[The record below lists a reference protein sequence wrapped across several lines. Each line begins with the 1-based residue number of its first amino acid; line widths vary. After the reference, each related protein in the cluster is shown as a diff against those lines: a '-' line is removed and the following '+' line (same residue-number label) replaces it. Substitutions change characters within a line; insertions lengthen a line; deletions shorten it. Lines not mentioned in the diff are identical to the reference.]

1 MPHKETSELRR
12 FLALLI
18 VLLSVI
24 AVVVSLTRHD
34 PPPKAA
40 GVVLMASQ
48 RPHLMPDDTNPPTTT
63 TVAVQ
68 PRAPMAPQVRW
79 PAAPRKSRGCG
90 RSLDQIKQDE
100 SGGSYT
106 EVNPSS
112 GAGGAYQALPST
124 WQNYRGYP
132 RAELAPPAVQDEWA
146 QKVYAQYGTKP
157 WRASGC

>member
-18 VLLSVI
+18 VLLSTI

-34 PPPKAA
+34 PPPKTA

-63 TVAVQ
+63 TT
-68 PRAPMAPQVRW
+68 APPPQAAALVVRW
-79 PAAPRKSRGCG
+79 PAAPRHTRSCG
-90 RSLDQIKQDE
+90 RSLDQIKHDE

-112 GAGGAYQALPST
+112 GAGGAYQFLPST
-124 WQNYRGYP
+124 WRSNGGQGLPQNASP
-132 RAELAPPAVQDEWA
+132 AEQDRIA
-146 QKVYAQYGTKP
+146 QKVYAEQGTAP

>member
-1 MPHKETSELRR
+1 
-12 FLALLI
+12 
-18 VLLSVI
+18 
-24 AVVVSLTRHD
+24 
-34 PPPKAA
+34 
-40 GVVLMASQ
+40 MASQ

-68 PRAPMAPQVRW
+68 PREPMAPQVKW
-79 PAAPRKSRGCG
+79 PPAPRHRGCG

-112 GAGGAYQALPST
+112 GAGGAYQFLPST
-124 WQNYRGYP
+124 WRSNGGQGLPQNASP
-132 RAELAPPAVQDEWA
+132 AEQDRIA
-146 QKVYAQYGTKP
+146 AKVYAEQGTAP